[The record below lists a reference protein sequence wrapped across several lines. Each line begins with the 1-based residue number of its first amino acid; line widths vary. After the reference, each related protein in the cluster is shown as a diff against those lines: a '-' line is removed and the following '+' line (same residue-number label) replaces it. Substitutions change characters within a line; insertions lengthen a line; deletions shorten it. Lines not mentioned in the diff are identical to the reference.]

1 MANFAQLD
9 ENNIVI
15 NVISVSNVDCSD
27 SNGIENEEIGVSF
40 CKELYGS
47 DTKWKQTSVN
57 KKIRKRYAG
66 IGFSYNEDLDAFLYP
81 QPYPS
86 WIIDNDT
93 FDWVSPL
100 GPAPALTDE
109 QILEKKEYF
118 WDEDLYQSDNTS
130 GWILRDR

>member
-1 MANFAQLD
+1 MANFVQLD

-27 SNGIENEEIGVSF
+27 SDGIENEEIGISF
-40 CKELYGS
+40 CKGLYGS
-47 DTKWKQTSVN
+47 DTKWKQTSFS

-86 WIIDNDT
+86 WIIDDET
-93 FDWVSPL
+93 ADWVSPL
-100 GPAPALTDE
+100 GSSPTLTE
-109 QILEKKEYF
+109 EEISARKEYV
-118 WDEDLYQSDNTS
+118 WDEAAYQADNMT
-130 GWILRDR
+130 GWILVDK